1 MAGSR
6 QIGKRV
12 CELLRMPERAHFFH
26 ITAVEDRMPIE
37 ERRKERHACFVACSI
52 SLLVNCDV
60 TERSLDCPVNFGAN
74 WIVRSPSTMR
84 DAVLRPADS
93 GGGNWISAG
102 TAAITKIRREG
113 DALSKQPTPPQTS
126 EGQTRRA
133 GSLNSGSNVA
143 RRRMPTRRHFRSAC
157 RDGIK

>member
-1 MAGSR
+1 
-6 QIGKRV
+6 
-12 CELLRMPERAHFFH
+12 MPERAHFFH

-93 GGGNWISAG
+93 GGGNWISASTRTNYQNQTG
-102 TAAITKIRREG
+102 GRRVVES
-113 DALSKQPTPPQTS
+113 ANTS
-126 EGQTRRA
+126 A
-133 GSLNSGSNVA
+133 N
-143 RRRMPTRRHFRSAC
+143 
-157 RDGIK
+157 I